1 MAASGA
7 GIAEAVRGRARGLPD
22 ALLYCRSSDYHH
34 VTPRNHPA
42 NTLKS
47 WGHPNYR
54 MATSR
59 QTRDRAAELRT
70 ELSRHIRL
78 YHVLSQPEITDAEY
92 DALMRELQS
101 LEAEHSEL
109 QTPDSP
115 TQRIGAPPASGFE
128 EVTHT
133 VPLLSLSNVFGPD
146 DLSAWHRRI
155 TEFLEIDRFDMVC
168 EVKIDGLAIALT
180 YEDGV
185 LVRGATRGDGVTGED
200 VTANI
205 RTIKSIPLRLEGG
218 DYPPRLEVRGEI
230 YFPKTAFNAF
240 NEERVANGLPPYM
253 NPRNSA
259 SGSLRQ
265 LDSRETAKRP
275 LAGWM
280 YSIGWFEADGDLLP
294 STHSGRLEALTR
306 WGFKV
311 NPWTRS
317 AASLEAVEKAHAD
330 ALSGRDGLGY
340 QIDGMV
346 IKVDDIDYQDRLGFV
361 GREPRW
367 ATAYKFPPEQVTAI
381 LDEIR
386 VSVGRTGALTPY
398 AYFEEGVHVGGV
410 VVHQASLH
418 NEQDIRRKGI
428 AAGQRVIVQRAGDVI
443 PQVVGPAPGETPRDD
458 YTLPDM
464 CPVCG
469 EAVLHDE
476 DEAVLRCV
484 NGRCP
489 VQSQRLIEH
498 FAGRGSMDIEGLGE
512 KMAVILFNEKL
523 VGDVADLYTL
533 GGHREKLIEME
544 RLGEISVD
552 NLLAGIEA
560 SKSQPLSRLLS
571 GLGILHVGGENAEL
585 LAGRFGSLK
594 GLQDATGDDLT
605 AIDGVGPRIAA
616 SVVDWFSHEGN
627 QQIVDKLIAAGV
639 DPREEMREPEDL
651 PWTGLRFVVTGR
663 MESYSRREAQA
674 KIKSLGGT
682 VSSTVSGKT
691 SFVVVGAEP
700 GSKYDKAVRLEVP
713 ILDEA
718 AFLQKLDKEEG
729 AS

>member
-1 MAASGA
+1 MAA
-7 GIAEAVRGRARGLPD
+7 
-22 ALLYCRSSDYHH
+22 
-34 VTPRNHPA
+34 
-42 NTLKS
+42 
-47 WGHPNYR
+47 
-54 MATSR
+54 SR

-70 ELSRHIRL
+70 ELSRHLRM

-101 LEAEHSEL
+101 MEAEHPEL

-115 TQRIGAPPASGFE
+115 TQRIGAPPAAGFE
-128 EVTHT
+128 EVTHP
-133 VPLLSLSNVFGPD
+133 VPLLSLSNVFGSD

-185 LVRGATRGDGVTGED
+185 LVQGATRGDGVTGED

-205 RTIKSIPLRLEGG
+205 RTIKSIPLRLAGG

-230 YFPKTAFNAF
+230 YFPRAAFDAYNR
-240 NEERVANGLPPYM
+240 ERVANDLPPYM

-280 YSIGWFEADGDLLP
+280 YSIGWAESATLP
-294 STHSGRLEALTR
+294 DTHSGRLDALTG
-306 WGFKV
+306 WGFMV
-311 NPWTRS
+311 NPWTRT
-317 AASLEAVEKAHAD
+317 AASLKEVEKAHAD
-330 ALSGRDGLGY
+330 ALAGRDGLDY

-346 IKVDDIDYQDRLGFV
+346 IKVDDVGYQDRLGFV

-367 ATAYKFPPEQVTAI
+367 ATAYKFPPEQVTAV

-443 PQVVGPAPGETPRDD
+443 PQVVGPAPGEAPRDD
-458 YTLPDM
+458 YTLPDI

-469 EAVLHDE
+469 EAVLRDE
-476 DEAVLRCV
+476 TEAVVVRCV

-489 VQSQRLIEH
+489 VQAQRLLEH
-498 FAGRGSMDIEGLGE
+498 FAGRGAMDIEGLGE
-512 KMAVILFNEKL
+512 KMAVILFNEDL
-523 VGDVADLYTL
+523 VGDVADIY
-533 GGHREKLIEME
+533 
-544 RLGEISVD
+544 RLGDEREELMEMKGLGELSVD

-560 SKSQPLSRLLS
+560 SKKQPLGRLLS

-585 LAGRFGSLK
+585 LARRFGSLT
-594 GLQDATGDDLT
+594 GLQNATEADLT
-605 AIDGVGPRIAA
+605 DIDGIGPRIAA

-627 QQIVDKLIAAGV
+627 QEIIDKLIAAGV
-639 DPREEMREPEDL
+639 DPHEEVREPEDL

-663 MESYSRREAQA
+663 LESLSRQEAQA
-674 KIKSLGGT
+674 KIKSLGAA
-682 VSSTVSGKT
+682 VSSSVSGKT
-691 SFVVVGAEP
+691 DFVVVGEEP
-700 GSKYDKAVRLEVP
+700 GSKYEKAVRLEVP

-718 AFLQKLDKEEG
+718 AFLAKLREVEE
-729 AS
+729 AP

>member
-1 MAASGA
+1 MAA
-7 GIAEAVRGRARGLPD
+7 
-22 ALLYCRSSDYHH
+22 
-34 VTPRNHPA
+34 
-42 NTLKS
+42 
-47 WGHPNYR
+47 
-54 MATSR
+54 SR

-70 ELSRHIRL
+70 ELSRHLRM

-101 LEAEHSEL
+101 MEAEHPEL

-115 TQRIGAPPASGFE
+115 TQRIGAPPAAGFE
-128 EVTHT
+128 EVTHP
-133 VPLLSLSNVFGPD
+133 VPLLSLSNVFGSD

-185 LVRGATRGDGVTGED
+185 LVQGATRGDGVTGED

-205 RTIKSIPLRLEGG
+205 RTIKSIPLRLAGG

-230 YFPKTAFNAF
+230 YFPRAAFDAYNR
-240 NEERVANGLPPYM
+240 ERVANDLPPYM

-280 YSIGWFEADGDLLP
+280 YSIGWAESATLP
-294 STHSGRLEALTR
+294 DTHSGRLDALTG
-306 WGFKV
+306 WGFMV
-311 NPWTRS
+311 NPWTRT
-317 AASLEAVEKAHAD
+317 AASLKEVEKAHAD
-330 ALSGRDGLGY
+330 ALAGRDGLDY

-346 IKVDDIDYQDRLGFV
+346 IKVDDVGYQDRLGFV

-367 ATAYKFPPEQVTAI
+367 ATAYKFPPEQVTAV

-443 PQVVGPAPGETPRDD
+443 PQVVGPADPGTARDD
-458 YTLPDM
+458 YTLPDR

-469 EAVLHDE
+469 EAVLRDE
-476 DEAVLRCV
+476 TEAVVVRCV
-484 NGRCP
+484 NGMCP
-489 VQSQRLIEH
+489 AQTHRLLEH
-498 FAGRGSMDIEGLGE
+498 FASRGAMDIEGLGE
-512 KMAVILFNEKL
+512 KMASLLFQQGFVSDSSGIFYL
-523 VGDVADLYTL
+523 DTADI
-533 GGHREKLIEME
+533 REKLTAVEG
-544 RLGEISVD
+544 LGEISIN
-552 NLLAGIEA
+552 NLFAGIEA
-560 SKSQPLSRLLS
+560 SKKQPLARVIV
-571 GLGILHVGGENAEL
+571 GLGILHVGGEIAEL

-594 GLQDATGDDLT
+594 GLQDATEDDLT

-616 SVVDWFSHEGN
+616 SVVEWFSQSGN
-627 QQIVDKLIAAGV
+627 QRII
-639 DPREEMREPEDL
+639 
-651 PWTGLRFVVTGR
+651 
-663 MESYSRREAQA
+663 RR
-674 KIKSLGGT
+674 L
-682 VSSTVSGKT
+682 
-691 SFVVVGAEP
+691 
-700 GSKYDKAVRLEVP
+700 
-713 ILDEA
+713 
-718 AFLQKLDKEEG
+718 
-729 AS
+729 